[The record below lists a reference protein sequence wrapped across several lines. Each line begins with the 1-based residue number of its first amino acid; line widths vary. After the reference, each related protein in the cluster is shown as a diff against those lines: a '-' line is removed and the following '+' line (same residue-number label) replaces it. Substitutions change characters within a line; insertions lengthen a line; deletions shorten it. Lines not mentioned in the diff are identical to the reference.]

1 MAADGAAREAE
12 IPEGF
17 TPMPP
22 FGKFHDLTGPFYVAQ
37 RDGQHVVGMRMEGKH
52 GNKGDNLHGGMFF
65 MLLDTAMTYVASLL
79 RPPDHGAVT
88 TSFASEIIAVARVGD
103 WLEARVDVIKAGR
116 RVMFIECWVWNGA
129 ARIAR
134 GSATFQI
141 VKRDYPAGAPAAG
154 GSGG

>member
-1 MAADGAAREAE
+1 
-12 IPEGF
+12 
-17 TPMPP
+17 
-22 FGKFHDLTGPFYVAQ
+22 
-37 RDGQHVVGMRMEGKH
+37 MRMDAKH

-88 TSFASEIIAVARVGD
+88 TSFASEVIAAARIGD
-103 WLEARVDVIKAGR
+103 WIEARVDVIKAGR
-116 RVMFIECWVWNGA
+116 RVMFIEAMVWKGA

-141 VKRDYPAGAPAAG
+141 VRRDYPADAAGAG